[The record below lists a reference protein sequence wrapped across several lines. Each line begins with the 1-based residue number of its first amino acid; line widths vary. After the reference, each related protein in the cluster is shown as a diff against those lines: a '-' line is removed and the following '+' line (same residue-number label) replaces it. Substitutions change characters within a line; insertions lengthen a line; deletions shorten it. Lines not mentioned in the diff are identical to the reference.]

1 MTTVIIQKSQEHEYK
16 GFLCIGH
23 AMYNKKSLFHRKQFD
38 YDIVC
43 CAISTLVINTHNSL
57 EKLSKDKVKVG
68 NINKKDGFMQF
79 VFEKPLSNKGKLLMD
94 SLVLG
99 LKQLEKQYGVKYI
112 KLIFEEV

>member
-1 MTTVIIQKSQEHEYK
+1 MKHQGINIDKVMEDSPHSREEMMKMVLDIQ
-16 GFLCIGH
+16 
-23 AMYNKKSLFHRKQFD
+23 
-38 YDIVC
+38 
-43 CAISTLVINTHNSL
+43 
-57 EKLSKDKVKVG
+57 DKVKVE
-68 NINKKDGFMQF
+68 NINKEDGFMQF